1 LTLPVTTCEPVLRSR
16 SQIFKV
22 KVNAMQEMCH
32 NILTEGR
39 TDFKVGRSMEPVECH
54 GVDDNRSKSRSSHD

>member
-1 LTLPVTTCEPVLRSR
+1 
-16 SQIFKV
+16 
-22 KVNAMQEMCH
+22 MQEMCH